1 MADPQRSHHPV
12 ETAKD
17 RVVVLT
23 AKLTGGGA
31 ATSLVNAD
39 SANRGA
45 GEVVSATYTA
55 TGKYT
60 LAFRHKYPELK
71 AAPICSFVGT
81 TDGLSGMCSAI
92 DIAAGTASL
101 EIYVGN
107 TATDLATTDT
117 LYLTWIVRDSGR
129 NA

>member
-1 MADPQRSHHPV
+1 MADPQRSHHPI

-17 RVVVLT
+17 RVVILT

-39 SANRGA
+39 ASNRGA

-55 TGKYT
+55 TGKYSVV
-60 LAFRHKYPELK
+60 FRHKYPELK
-71 AAPICSFVGT
+71 CAPVGVNVGT
-81 TDGLSGMCSAI
+81 TDGIVIQWSAI
-92 DIAAGTASL
+92 DITAGTGSL
-101 EIYVGN
+101 EVYVGN

-117 LYLTWIVRDSGR
+117 LYLTWVVRDSGR

>member
-12 ETAKD
+12 QTAKD
-17 RVVVLT
+17 SVVVLT

-39 SANRGA
+39 SSNVGG
-45 GEVVSATYTA
+45 GEVTSATYTA
-55 TGKYT
+55 TGKYSVV
-60 LAFRHKYPELK
+60 FRHKYPALK

-81 TDGLSGMCSAI
+81 TDGLTGMCSAI

-117 LYLTWIVRDSGR
+117 LYLTWVVRDSGR